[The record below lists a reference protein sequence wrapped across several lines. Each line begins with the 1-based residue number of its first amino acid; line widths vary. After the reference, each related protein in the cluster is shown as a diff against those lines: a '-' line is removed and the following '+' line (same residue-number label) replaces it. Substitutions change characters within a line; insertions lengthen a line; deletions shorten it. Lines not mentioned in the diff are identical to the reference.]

1 MSDETTGLPRP
12 RVSRRAILQSGAAAG
27 LAAALGSIA
36 GTASVAASSTA
47 RPAGRTEIVPGAQE
61 GDEAADLAFINGRF
75 HTIDASDTVAS
86 VVAIKDGRFAEIGD
100 RLTRKGPKTKV
111 VNLKGRTAFPG
122 LVEPHVHIVSL
133 ANRPGYH
140 TILENTTSI
149 AEVQAALAAR
159 RAGGV
164 PDGAWITSMGG
175 FHTNQW
181 TEHRMPTLAELDEA
195 VSDRPVFLYTRFT
208 GPCAT
213 NSLGKAF
220 FDAADAGP
228 PPHPAYVPVNT
239 SATGQIAEGGFAGGA
254 SNSALYLLRTLQTFE
269 DKKRSTLDAMAYSA
283 EVGLTA
289 HLDQVLFPTP
299 GPLSPTQVLSNLD
312 HYRMYDAWQALHRE
326 GRTTIRLQTNFL
338 HNQADPNLPELK
350 ERLRNQFQFFGD
362 DLLMT
367 GSIGEWAAPLGAG
380 ATWLEAQRL
389 VARARW
395 RNENSVQNLA
405 GLTQVVNAYE
415 AMEAEFGISDLRWMV
430 HHVPFVTTD
439 LLTRLQAIGAAVQMA
454 GYRWVASGPTDAN
467 VGAPFR
473 TILDHGIQVGLHGD
487 GVHIAPLN
495 PWPHI
500 QYAVTGRNSFGVDV
514 NAGQHLTRAE
524 AVRLFTIRNS
534 WFLRMEDRIG
544 SIEPGKLADLVVL
557 NRDYFDVPDDEI
569 RTLRSVLTVVGGR
582 VVHDEGIVG

>member
-1 MSDETTGLPRP
+1 MAEQDPGTGTRI
-12 RVSRRAILQSGAAAG
+12 SRRTLLASGAAAG
-27 LAAALGSIA
+27 AAAALGGVGAAAAAGA
-36 GTASVAASSTA
+36 GTGPAST
-47 RPAGRTEIVPGAQE
+47 GRTEIVPGAQPKA
-61 GDEAADLAFINGRF
+61 GGTDLVLHNGRI
-75 HTIDASDTVAS
+75 HTMDGEDRVVKS
-86 VVAIKDGRFAEIGD
+86 VTIRDGRFVEVGNAVKAGGPV
-100 RLTRKGPKTKV
+100 RKID
-111 VNLKGRTAFPG
+111 LKGRTVVPG

-181 TEHRMPTLAELDEA
+181 AEHRLPTLAELDEA
-195 VSDRPVFLYTRFT
+195 VPDRPVFLYTRFT

-213 NSLGKAF
+213 NTLGKAF

-228 PPHPAYVPVNT
+228 LPHPAYVPVNA
-239 SATGQIAEGGFAGGA
+239 SPTGQIAEGGFVGGA

-269 DKKRSTLDAMAYSA
+269 DKKRSTLDAMAYSTS
-283 EVGLTA
+283 VGLTA

-299 GPLSPTQVLSNLD
+299 GPLAPTQVLSNLD
-312 HYRMYDAWQALHRE
+312 HYRMYDSWLALQRE
-326 GRTTIRLQTNFL
+326 GRTTVRLQTNFL
-338 HNQADPNLPELK
+338 HNQNAPALPELK
-350 ERLRNQFQFFGD
+350 ARLRNSFQFFGD
-362 DLLMT
+362 DMMMT

-380 ATWLEAQRL
+380 AVWLEAQRL
-389 VARARW
+389 VAAARW

-439 LLTRLQAIGAAVQMA
+439 LLSRLDAIGAAVQMA
-454 GYRWVASGPTDAN
+454 GYRWVASGPADSAI
-467 VGAPFR
+467 GPQFR
-473 TILDHGIQVGLHGD
+473 TIVDHGIKVGLHGD

-500 QYAVTGRNSFGVDV
+500 QYALTGLNSFGVQV
-514 NAGQHLTRAE
+514 NAGQQLTRAE
-524 AVRLFTIRNS
+524 ALRLFTIENS

-544 SIEPGKLADLVVL
+544 SIEPGKLADAVVL
-557 NRDYFDVPDDEI
+557 SADYFTVPDAQV
-569 RTLRSVLTVVGGR
+569 RTLRSVLTVVGGAI
-582 VVHDEGIVG
+582 VHDDGTLG